1 MEPEVAYEPVSVKD
15 VLSEMKDTAELLID
29 LSYSAVLSGS
39 DELAE
44 EVLALEERMDV
55 LQLQARMSL
64 LMAARSP
71 DDAEQLAPVLGVV
84 GAAEKIA
91 DAAGDIAKIV
101 LEDIGLPDAMRAAIP
116 AATEALVRAPVVDD
130 SEYAGRTLGGINME
144 TENGVRVIAVRRSSE
159 TGKRAW
165 ITNPDRETEIEAGD
179 VLLLRGLDAG
189 LETVYEAAT
198 GEAYEPPEPAD
209 QPIEDLERAV
219 DSIVTMKD
227 MSELAVDLAYGSML
241 FNSEGV
247 AEEVAELEAEVDA
260 LKSRFEAWTLRAAG
274 RVDDP
279 VELRGL
285 VHLAAATEVISDAAL
300 EISEGVLRGVDAHPV
315 VAAAVE
321 ERATHGSSTR
331 RASLRL
337 LAGQLHQ
344 RHQRQERRDQQ
355 RRRAREHER
364 EEEEP
369 AGLAEH
375 GELSSAGEGAGRP
388 AEAEGVG
395 QQRQRDARRGADGGV
410 APHRQRLEEGGDG
423 GLGSVVAHRRRLAA
437 AGLIGVALTRG
448 ARRTRGPRVRPA
460 ERREAARAGR
470 PRG

>member
-1 MEPEVAYEPVSVKD
+1 MAYEPVSVKA

-39 DELAE
+39 DEVAE

-55 LQLQARMSL
+55 LQLQARMSV

-71 DDAEQLAPVLGVV
+71 EDAEQLAPVLGVV

-101 LEDIGLPDAMRAAIP
+101 LEEIGLPDAMRAAIP
-116 AATEALVRAPVVDD
+116 EATEALVRAPVDAD
-130 SEYAGRTLGGINME
+130 SGYVGRTLGGINME
-144 TENGVRVIAVRRSSE
+144 TENGVRVIAVRRASQ

-165 ITNPDRETEIEAGD
+165 ITNPDKDTEIQAGD
-179 VLLLRGLDAG
+179 VLLLRGMDEG
-189 LETVYEAAT
+189 LETVYEDAT
-198 GEAYEPPEPAD
+198 GAPYERPEPAD

-260 LKSRFEAWTLRAAG
+260 LKSRFEAWTLQAAS
-274 RVDDP
+274 RVGDP

-285 VHLAAATEVISDAAL
+285 VHLASATEVISDAAL
-300 EISEGVLRGVDAHPV
+300 EISEGVLRGLDAHPV

-321 ERATHGSSTR
+321 ESDEVIV
-331 RASLRL
+331 RL
-337 LAGQLHQ
+337 TV
-344 RHQRQERRDQQ
+344 D
-355 RRRAREHER
+355 
-364 EEEEP
+364 
-369 AGLAEH
+369 
-375 GELSSAGEGAGRP
+375 
-388 AEAEGVG
+388 AEAEIAGYTLGELELGTETGMRVIAVRRPG
-395 QQRQRDARRGADGGV
+395 DETPWVISPDADT
-410 APHRQRLEEGGDG
+410 D
-423 GLGSVVAHRRRLAA
+423 LAA
-437 AGLIGVALTRG
+437 GDVLVAKGTRAG
-448 ARRTRGPRVRPA
+448 A
-460 ERREAARAGR
+460 ERLSELAGD
-470 PRG
+470 PLEFDT